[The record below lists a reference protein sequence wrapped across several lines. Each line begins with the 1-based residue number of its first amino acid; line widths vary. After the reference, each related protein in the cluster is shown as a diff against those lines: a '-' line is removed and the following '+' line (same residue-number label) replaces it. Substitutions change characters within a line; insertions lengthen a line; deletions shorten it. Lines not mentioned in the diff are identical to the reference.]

1 MWHTLRRGRWTRPGS
16 IKQQLTGFEGACK
29 VPLSSLANATSTDTR
44 PWGNEEGALR
54 CDGMAVAVNG
64 DVGTMVET
72 VQRQI
77 LRYYTDVGSQATES
91 FESAKRISKWG
102 FILVAVTIG
111 YVVLIDMVGHVNSHW
126 FNTKYA

>member
-1 MWHTLRRGRWTRPGS
+1 VQSDTVQFGKGDRRRHEPWCN
-16 IKQQLTGFEGACK
+16 EDGAQ
-29 VPLSSLANATSTDTR
+29 
-44 PWGNEEGALR
+44 R
-54 CDGMAVAVNG
+54 CDGITVAVNG

-77 LRYYTDVGSQATES
+77 LRYYTDVGNQATES

-111 YVVLIDMVGHVNSHW
+111 YGVSGLLLPASAFTAVSRRL
-126 FNTKYA
+126 